1 MPATKKDQ
9 REAQKNINRRKA
21 GEKNLRIAQILGAAK
36 KVFIAKGYDKAS
48 VREIA
53 LEAGFTT
60 GAIYAYFKGK
70 GELYGR
76 ILDEVLHIQLDY
88 LKKASQVKAPISEK
102 LEALSMAY
110 MTFAVDFPG
119 EFKLLAI
126 HFKKLDLQ
134 EELKKRLDDKFSK
147 ALGLVADV
155 FAEGI
160 QQGCFP
166 RDLDKKEAA
175 FLLYLATEGMLYA
188 TRYDYAPEFDFAP
201 ADLLDR
207 IVRYLIA
214 GMKTTGPIEK
224 NNRE

>member
-9 REAQKNINRRKA
+9 QEAQKNINRRKA
-21 GEKNLRIAQILGAAK
+21 GEKNRRIAQILGAAK

-76 ILDEVLHIQLDY
+76 ILDEALHIQLDY
-88 LKKASQVKAPISEK
+88 LKKASQVKAPILEK
-102 LEALSMAY
+102 LEALPMAY
-110 MTFAVDFPG
+110 MTFAVDFPD

-126 HFKKLDLQ
+126 HFKKLDLP

-147 ALGLVADV
+147 ALTLVTNI

-166 RDLDKKEAA
+166 RDLDKKESA

-188 TRYDYAPEFDFAP
+188 TRYDYSPEFDFAP

-214 GMKTTGPIEK
+214 GMKTAGSIEK
-224 NNRE
+224 ND